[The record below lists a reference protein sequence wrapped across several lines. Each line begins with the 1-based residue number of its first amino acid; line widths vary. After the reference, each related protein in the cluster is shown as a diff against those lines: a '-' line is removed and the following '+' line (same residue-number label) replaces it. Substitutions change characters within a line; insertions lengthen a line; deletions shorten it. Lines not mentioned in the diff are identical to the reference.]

1 MASWHRRKPARPLLG
16 ALVFAG
22 LASAPL
28 IAQSAELSMFDALAK
43 GSWNL
48 RFRDNGAQTQRI
60 CLRSGRELIQLK
72 HKQPGCSRF
81 VVTDKPDEIVVQYT
95 CPGNGYGR
103 TSVRRES
110 NALVQVQTQGIYN
123 GTPFSHSGEARHSG
137 SC

>member
-16 ALVFAG
+16 VLVFAG